1 MLALHALPAAPADGV
16 ESARRDPELQELLFL
31 GLFERGIYTAP
42 RGMVNLS
49 LPLTDAQLDTAL
61 AALDDTL
68 SELGTALER

>member
-1 MLALHALPAAPADGV
+1 
-16 ESARRDPELQELLFL
+16 
-31 GLFERGIYTAP
+31 
-42 RGMVNLS
+42 MVNLS